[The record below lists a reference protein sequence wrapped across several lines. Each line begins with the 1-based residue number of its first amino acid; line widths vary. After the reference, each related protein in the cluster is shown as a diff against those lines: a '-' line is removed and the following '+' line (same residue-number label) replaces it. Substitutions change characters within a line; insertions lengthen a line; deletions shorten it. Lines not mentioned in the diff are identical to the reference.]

1 MRPIPLA
8 CLPLIH
14 QFEGLVANQFEPT
27 RTLDPTGHP
36 EIGWGHRLTG
46 PEDPL
51 WNATVDETQ
60 ADDLAMRDLATAA
73 TAVCNFLGP
82 VADTLTDNQYAAL
95 IDFTYNEGAGHFAS
109 STLCRL
115 TKASDFAAAADE
127 FGRWVYS
134 EGVSLPGLIRRRA
147 AEKALWLTA

>member
-14 QFEGLVANQFEPT
+14 EFEGKAGTFEAT
-27 RTLDPTGHP
+27 RAQDPVGNW
-36 EIGWGHRLTG
+36 EIGFSHRLNG
-46 PEDPL
+46 SEDPL
-51 WNATVDETQ
+51 WNATIDETQ

-73 TAVCNFLGP
+73 TAVCQFLGP

-95 IDFTYNEGAGHFAS
+95 IDFTYNEGAAHFAS

-147 AEKALWLTA
+147 AEKALWLT